1 MNYRTVSTICPYCGV
16 GCGLLLQV
24 SDGRLIGTL
33 PRKDHPVSRGRLCL
47 KGWNAH
53 QFVHHP
59 DRLQHPLIRKG
70 GVLQEAGWEEALACV
85 SQGFSRIR
93 DQFGPGSLAGLS
105 SAKCTNEENYL
116 FQKLVRGIF
125 GTNNVDH
132 CARLCHSPTVV
143 GLTSAFGSAA
153 MTNSIP
159 ELAEADCILVFGSNT
174 TENHPL
180 AASFIIEAQRRG
192 GRLLVADPR
201 KIHLSSLADQ
211 HLRNRPGTDAALAN
225 GLANVILQENL
236 HNRKF
241 IEERTEGFEAFREVI
256 QEYSPS
262 RVEEITGV
270 PASQIKDA
278 AKLYAQAKRGS
289 IVYCMGITQHAAG
302 SDQVRALCNLA
313 LLCGQVGRSSTGVN
327 PLRGQNNVQGACDMG
342 ALPDVLPGY
351 QRVSDAEVREKF
363 GKRWNLTVPGE
374 PGKTL
379 MEIIS
384 GCGKEIRGLY
394 IMGEN
399 PILSDPDS
407 DGVRQALARLD
418 FLVVQ
423 DIFLSETAAL
433 AHVVLPSA
441 SFAEKEGTFTN
452 TERRVQ
458 LLRKALDPPGIA
470 LADWEILCRVAAA
483 LGSAWN
489 YQRPEEIME
498 EISALTPSYGGM
510 RYSRLMGNGLQW
522 PCPDETHPGTPFLH
536 TERFTRG
543 KGKFHP
549 VRHRPH
555 EELPDLEYPFRLLT
569 GRMFCHYHTG
579 TMTRKSP
586 ALSGEQAQGYAEI
599 NPEDA
604 TAISVKEGENL
615 RITSRRGSILVQARV
630 TGTVEKSEV
639 FIPFHFSE
647 SAANVLTQKALD
659 PEAKMPELK
668 VCAVRLEKAG

>member
-1 MNYRTVSTICPYCGV
+1 MKYRTVSTICPYCGV

-24 SDGRLIGTL
+24 MDGLLIGTL
-33 PRKDHPVSRGRLCL
+33 PLKNHPISKGRLCL

-59 DRLQHPLIRKG
+59 DRLPHPLIRKG
-70 GVLQEAGWEEALACV
+70 GALQEASWEEALECV
-85 SQGFSRIR
+85 GRGFSKIR
-93 DQFGPGSLAGLS
+93 DEFGPASLAGLS

-116 FQKLVRGIF
+116 FQKLMRGIL

-143 GLTSAFGSAA
+143 ALTSAFGSAA

-159 ELAEADCILVFGSNT
+159 ELADAACILVFGSNT

-180 AASFIIEAQRRG
+180 VASFIIEAQRRG

-201 KIHLSSLADQ
+201 KIHLSMFADL

-225 GLANVILQENL
+225 GLAHVILEEGL
-236 HNRKF
+236 HNRQF
-241 IEERTEGFEAFREVI
+241 IEERTEGFEAFKEAI
-256 QEYSPS
+256 QEYPPT
-262 RVEEITGV
+262 RVEEIAGV
-270 PASQIKDA
+270 SASQIKEA
-278 AKLYAQAKRGS
+278 ARLYAQAERAS
-289 IVYCMGITQHAAG
+289 IVYCMGITQHAAA
-302 SDQVRALCNLA
+302 SDQVRAICNLA
-313 LLCGQVGRSSTGVN
+313 LLCGHVGRPSTGVN

-342 ALPDVLPGY
+342 ALPDVLSGY
-351 QRVSDAEVREKF
+351 QRLSDPEVREKF
-363 GKRWNLTVPGE
+363 EKNWKLALPSET
-374 PGKTL
+374 GKTL

-384 GCGKEIRGLY
+384 GAGKDIRGLY

-407 DGVRQALARLD
+407 EGVRQALARLD

-452 TERRVQ
+452 TDRRVQ
-458 LLRKALDPPGIA
+458 LLRKAVDPPGSA

-483 LGSAWN
+483 LGCPQDYES
-489 YQRPEEIME
+489 PEKIME
-498 EISALTPSYGGM
+498 EISALTPSYGGIK
-510 RYSRLMGNGLQW
+510 YSRLMDKGLQW
-522 PCPDETHPGTPFLH
+522 PCPDEAHPGTRYLH
-536 TERFTRG
+536 AERFARG

-555 EELPDLEYPFRLLT
+555 EEFPDEEYPFRLLT

-604 TAISVKEGENL
+604 MAISIKEGQKV
-615 RITSRRGSILVQARV
+615 RVTSRRGSIQVPARV
-630 TGTVEKSEV
+630 TGAVEKGEI
-639 FIPFHFSE
+639 FIPFHFAE

-659 PEAKMPELK
+659 PESKMPELK
-668 VCAVRLEKAG
+668 VCAVRLEKAE